1 MTEFNDVVNGFLD
14 DTVQKSKREFNPSVD
29 GPELVPFLDEAMVA
43 LSEVNLAKGK
53 LNDIKQAAK
62 EKLGIKPGVFSK
74 ILMMRDKRNRDEV
87 EEQNE
92 EILEIYDTVFPEK

>member
-1 MTEFNDVVNGFLD
+1 MTQFNDVVNGFLD

-29 GPELVPFLDEAMVA
+29 GPELVPFLDEAMIA
-43 LSEVNLAKGK
+43 LADVNLAKGK

-62 EKLGIKPGVFSK
+62 EKLGIKPGVFGK